1 VKQVIHTLV
10 QLQRLRESTVK
21 TTTVAL
27 AQQRQV
33 ATRYENNIKALG
45 QLVQK
50 SRAEDLPHF
59 CAQALNNLAGYK
71 GSLLRVVKWQ
81 EQEKALADIKT
92 QQIQKKL
99 MQAACQEKIAALTL
113 NSQRERAASEQANSE
128 QKGVD
133 DIAIQNWLR
142 IQRLKEQGR

>member
-1 VKQVIHTLV
+1 MKQAIKTLV
-10 QLQRLRESTVK
+10 QLQRLRDSTVK
-21 TTTVAL
+21 STTVAL

-33 ATRYENNIKALG
+33 ATRHENNINALG
-45 QLVQK
+45 QLMQK
-50 SRAEDLPHF
+50 TRTEELPHF
-59 CAQALNNLAGYK
+59 CTQTLSNMAGYK

-99 MQAACQEKIAALTL
+99 MQAACQEKIVALTL
-113 NSQRERAASEQANSE
+113 DTQRERVASEQASRE

-133 DIAIQNWLR
+133 DIATQSWLR
-142 IQRLKEQGR
+142 MHRLKE

>member
-1 VKQVIHTLV
+1 MKQVINTLV
-10 QLQRLRESTVK
+10 QLQRLRDSAVK

-45 QLVQK
+45 QLVHK
-50 SRAEDLPHF
+50 TRTEALPHF
-59 CAQALNNLAGYK
+59 CAQSLNNIAGYK

-92 QQIQKKL
+92 QQIQKNL
-99 MQAACQEKIAALTL
+99 MQAACQEKIVALTL
-113 NSQRERAASEQANSE
+113 DTQRERIAHEQASRE

-133 DIAIQNWLR
+133 DIATQSWLR
-142 IQRLKEQGR
+142 IHRLQE